1 MAIGARS
8 ALLVAMLAVSGAPA
22 WAQIAVLPLV
32 GEDDPVWLS
41 DAAFDATDAPRQAIT
56 MRLENTT
63 AFPISTDQIWLSVSR
78 FYTPD
83 ETRRN
88 GNRIVW
94 DCGLGARANLD
105 QPAQVI
111 QPGASVP
118 IRLPLKQAC
127 DLNPEHDHFF
137 VTVQRL
143 SAGQRFADATWQRDP
158 ADHTRLLQAA
168 MLIAK

>member
-1 MAIGARS
+1 MANGLRS
-8 ALLVAMLAVSGAPA
+8 VWVVAMLTVSALPA
-22 WAQIAVLPLV
+22 WAQVAVLPLV
-32 GEDDPVWLS
+32 SENDPVRLS

-63 AFPISTDQIWLSVSR
+63 AFPLSTDQVWLSVSR

-83 ETRRN
+83 ETRLN
-88 GNRIVW
+88 GKRIVW

-137 VTVQRL
+137 ITVQRL
-143 SAGQRFADATWQRDP
+143 SAGRSFVDAIWQRTP
-158 ADHTRLLQAA
+158 ADHTRLLQDA